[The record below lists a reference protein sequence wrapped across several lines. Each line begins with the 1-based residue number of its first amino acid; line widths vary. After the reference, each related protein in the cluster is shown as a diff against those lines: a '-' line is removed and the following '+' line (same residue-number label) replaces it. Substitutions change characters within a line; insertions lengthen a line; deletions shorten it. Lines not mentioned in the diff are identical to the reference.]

1 MLTHMIFTL
10 ITFKNDQNEEMRK
23 LMPTCSN
30 IIHPIIH
37 FRFPVTWE
45 RKSLESAENGISERL
60 NIKILLGQHAPRSL
74 DCSQSSI
81 FP

>member
-10 ITFKNDQNEEMRK
+10 FTFKNDQNEEMRK

-45 RKSLESAENGISERL
+45 RNPWRVQKTAF
-60 NIKILLGQHAPRSL
+60 
-74 DCSQSSI
+74 QSV
-81 FP
+81 